1 MEVSD
6 RAGQSAIRRST
17 ARRGLGTGFLSAY
30 GLAVCLLVYAGP
42 KGQAGGPSSTDIE
55 FFEKDVRPL
64 LIEKCG
70 GCHGDVR
77 PKGKLKLTSREAILA
92 GGDNGPAAVP
102 GKPDESL
109 LVKAVRYHDDPR
121 MPPKGKLADK
131 HIEILERWVKL
142 GLPWPGNKATPPA
155 TPADGRFSVTNQQRQ
170 FWSFRP
176 VKAGSAPAVHDTA
189 WPRTSV
195 DPFILAKL
203 EAAGLA
209 PAGPADKRTLI
220 RRATFDLIGL
230 PPTPT
235 EVDTFVA
242 DNSPEAFARV
252 VDRLLASPRYG
263 ERWGRHWLDVV
274 RYADARD
281 LIQLPPESDFREA
294 WRYRD
299 WVVDSFN
306 RDLPYPD
313 FVRAQVAG
321 DLLPSPRPGGFNADG
336 LVATGLLAI
345 ADFVPGDVDKNQ
357 MIADY
362 VNDQVDVVGR
372 AFLGLSVACARCHDH
387 KFDPISTEDYYA
399 LAGIFFSTRIV
410 PGPVAGNT
418 PLVRVPLLS
427 PTEIA
432 QRQAQDAA
440 AARRRTELEQLLPEA
455 ADRAYREHLTGL
467 LTGQSARYLV
477 VAREVRKPVDTKNA
491 VLADVAKRTGLHEGT
506 LAEWV
511 AFLDRVEKNPTA
523 NYPTAAREL
532 AAGNLTGTELA
543 KAATVFQE
551 MFATQAKR
559 DAAEPEKNALA
570 RAALLSFRAD
580 DPRLA
585 TDAAGRVT
593 LWPNR
598 AGFSGDAA
606 PSAPHTGPLKA
617 ATKVADHTKPV
628 IRFDGQSLL
637 EARRPVPAVGTLFVV
652 YQTAPESAGGE
663 RLVGWEDADVGRHGL
678 GLMLN
683 RDGSRHAILRNN
695 GQSGDVLDRS
705 KPQGLESVCLTW
717 GPGGTSMRR
726 NGVETAGQTKIA
738 SLSSDPNITALKIG
752 GPGSGGSPRFH
763 GDVAELRVY
772 SRPLT
777 GAEVKQVEAE
787 LREAWYQPD
796 DPKKLALDPL
806 AELYAEV
813 LSPRGPFW
821 PPEAERTRRL
831 SPEVQGQLQAM
842 RVELDGLRAR
852 RPAEIPQA
860 VVAQDGGPKGT
871 RHEGFKDAPVF
882 IRGDH
887 KRPGKTVPRGF
898 PRVLT
903 GERAE
908 AITTGSGRLQ
918 LGDWLARP
926 DNPLPARVMVN
937 RIWQHHF
944 GEGLVRTPNDFGE
957 RGELPTHPEL
967 LDDLAARF
975 VASGWSVK
983 AMHRLLMLSAAYQQS
998 SRPTAVALARDP
1010 ENRLFGR
1017 TNRQRLDAEAIRDS
1031 LLAVAGRLDGGRG
1044 GPPFTDLGVPRR
1056 TLYLMAARTGANT
1069 SDFGRLFD
1077 RADPSLIV
1085 GQRGQ
1090 SVVAPQAL
1098 FFLND
1103 PFVSGMAKFLAAR
1116 IRAEGPSSV
1125 EARIRRLYA
1134 LVLGRPP
1141 TPDEVDVGSQLLF
1154 RSESNGPDPWERYC
1168 LLVLSTNEFLYVD

>member
-1 MEVSD
+1 M
-6 RAGQSAIRRST
+6 GC
-17 ARRGLGTGFLSAY
+17 
-30 GLAVCLLVYAGP
+30 GLAFCLLATAVPAGRAADP
-42 KGQAGGPSSTDIE
+42 PGAQSE
-55 FFEKDVRPL
+55 FFEKQVRPL
-64 LIEKCG
+64 LVERCG

-77 PKGKLKLTSREAILA
+77 PKGRLRLTSRGAILG

-109 LVKAVRYHDDPR
+109 LIKAVRYHDDPR

-131 HIEILERWVKL
+131 QIEVLERWVML
-142 GLPWPGNKATPPA
+142 GLPWPGEKATPP
-155 TPADGRFSVTNQQRQ
+155 TVRADGRFTLTDKQRE

-176 VKAGSAPAVHDTA
+176 VRPGPPPAVRDAA
-189 WPRTSV
+189 WPRTPI
-195 DPFILAKL
+195 DRFILAKL
-203 EAAGLA
+203 ESAGLP
-209 PAGPADKRTLI
+209 PAGPADKRALL

-230 PPTPT
+230 PPTPA
-235 EVDTFVA
+235 EVDAFLA

-252 VDRLLASPRYG
+252 VDRLLASPLYG

-321 DLLPSPRPGGFNADG
+321 DLLPSPRPGGVNADG

-427 PTEIA
+427 PAEIA
-432 QRQAQDAA
+432 HRRAQDAA
-440 AARRRTELEQLLPEA
+440 ATRRRAELEQLLPGA
-455 ADRAYREHLTGL
+455 ADRAYREHLAGL

-477 VAREVRKPVDTKNA
+477 AACELREPAGGKKPA
-491 VLADVAKRTGLHEGT
+491 PADVARRNGLHEGI

-511 AFLDRVEKNPTA
+511 AFLDRVEKNPA
-523 NYPTAAREL
+523 ADYPPAVRAL
-532 AAGNLTGTELA
+532 AAGNLTGTDLA
-543 KAATVFQE
+543 KAAAAFQE
-551 MFATQAKR
+551 SLAARTKR
-559 DAAEPEKNALA
+559 DAAEPEKGALD
-570 RAALLSFRAD
+570 RAALLHFRAD

-585 TDAAGRVT
+585 TDPAGRVT

-598 AGFSGDAA
+598 AGVPGDAT
-606 PSAPHTGPLKA
+606 PSAPRPGPLKA
-617 ATKVADHTKPV
+617 ATKIGDHAKPV
-628 IRFDGQSLL
+628 LRFDGQSLL
-637 EARRPVPAVGTLFVV
+637 EARRPVPPVGTLFVV
-652 YQTAPESAGGE
+652 YRTAPEAAGGE
-663 RLVGWEDADVGRHGL
+663 RVVGWEDADVGRHGL
-678 GLMLN
+678 GLMPD
-683 RDGSRHAILRNN
+683 RDGSLHAILRNN
-695 GQSGDVLDRS
+695 GRSGDVLDRTPS
-705 KPQGLESVCLTW
+705 KGFESVCLTW

-726 NGVETAGQTKIA
+726 NGVGTVGSTEIQG
-738 SLSSDPNITALKIG
+738 LSSDPNITALRIG
-752 GPGSGGSPRFH
+752 GPGSGGSPRFR
-763 GDVAELRVY
+763 GDIAELRVY

-777 GAEVKQVEAE
+777 EAERKQVEAE
-787 LREAWYQPD
+787 LRETWYRPD
-796 DPKKLALDPL
+796 DPKKPARDPL

-821 PPEAERTRRL
+821 PAEAERSRRL
-831 SPEVQGQLQAM
+831 PPEVQGRLRAM
-842 RVELDGLRAR
+842 RAELDGLRAR
-852 RPAEIPQA
+852 RPTEIPQA

-871 RHEGFKDAPVF
+871 RHEGFRDAQVF

-898 PRVLT
+898 PKVLT
-903 GERAE
+903 GEKAE
-908 AITTGSGRLQ
+908 PITTGSGRLQ
-918 LGDWLARP
+918 LADWLARP

-957 RGELPTHPEL
+957 RGERPTHPEL
-967 LDDLAARF
+967 LDHLAARF
-975 VASGWSVK
+975 VESGWSVK
-983 AMHRLLMLSAAYQQS
+983 AMHRLIMLSAAYQQS
-998 SRPTAVALARDP
+998 SRPSAAGLARDP
-1010 ENRLFGR
+1010 DNRLFGR
-1017 TNRQRLDAEAIRDS
+1017 MNRQRLEAEAIRDG
-1031 LLAVAGRLDGGRG
+1031 LLAVAGQLDGSRG
-1044 GPPFTDLGVPRR
+1044 GPPFTDLAVPRR
-1056 TLYLMAARTGANT
+1056 TLYLTAARTGANT

-1085 GQRGQ
+1085 ARRGQ

-1103 PFVSGMAKFLAAR
+1103 PFVTGVAKSLADR
-1116 IRAEGPSSV
+1116 IRGQGRASADE
-1125 EARIRRLYA
+1125 RIRRLYA

-1141 TPDEVDVGSQLLF
+1141 TPGEVDLGAELLA
-1154 RSESNGPDPWERYC
+1154 RAAAGGPDPWERYC
-1168 LLVLSTNEFLYVD
+1168 LLVLCTNEFLYVD